1 MGRGTQCFKQWLRDH
16 CECTRRVCGC
26 AACGQNH
33 EFGTPCSWRVYM
45 LLLLLLC
52 DARNNLLC
60 VFWNRILV
68 HIIIPL
74 GFMWVCTTSLSPACI
89 LRSAPRRVVVFS
101 HSSFIATLALLFAF
115 VFPTRIRQSFRRFYW
130 LWLCRLLCG
139 CRLFVH
145 ACSSFVWWWPG
156 MWPWHRWRIGCR
168 NKMKNF
174 EALLPCMRH

>member
-45 LLLLLLC
+45 LLMLLLC

-60 VFWNRILV
+60 VCRFHVGLHDIV
-68 HIIIPL
+68 EPSMHSQ
-74 GFMWVCTTSLSPACI
+74 VC
-89 LRSAPRRVVVFS
+89 APTRVVVFS
-101 HSSFIATLALLFAF
+101 HSSFIATLAFVFAF
-115 VFPTRIRQSFRRFYW
+115 VFPTRIRQSFRRFC
-130 LWLCRLLCG
+130 WLCRLLCG

-156 MWPWHRWRIGCR
+156 MWPWRRWRIGCR